1 VVTAVHVQ
9 TRGRPRHRDYGFL
22 GAGPE
27 QPWWRA
33 YAGHTAFE
41 RPTVLVESDGAGYRA
56 YLSGIPSTRRD
67 AVGTVIRYT
76 LVVEESGGGAPAV
89 GPSDVV
95 ALVGCWVADQAGAGQ
110 PARTGPGGLSRAL
123 DAAFPEDEIERML
136 AAAGSVAPVDVQQRV
151 AAAVRALPGPQPGG
165 RDATDRDWLGDAAS
179 TSARE
184 AFVRRVG
191 ELVEDGQPG
200 RALLLNLVGSAA
212 DLTALLDDGRPLAV
226 LAPDIAAAGPTP
238 LGRGR
243 GPVVGAG
250 KAPAAAAPRSN
261 PVASA
266 TLPMPA
272 RPTGRAKALLWTVLA
287 PLVLGLAVVI
297 ALLLP
302 LLSK

>member
-95 ALVGCWVADQAGAGQ
+95 ALVGCWVADQAGAER
-110 PARTGPGGLSRAL
+110 AVPGGLSRAL

-136 AAAGSVAPVDVQQRV
+136 AAAGSVAPVDVQRRV
-151 AAAVRALPGPQPGG
+151 AAAVRALPGPPPAG
-165 RDATDRDWLGDAAS
+165 RDATERDWLGDAAS
-179 TSARE
+179 TPARE

-191 ELVEDGQPG
+191 ELVVDGRPG

-250 KAPAAAAPRSN
+250 KAPAAAAPRTS
-261 PVASA
+261 PAASA
-266 TLPMPA
+266 TLPVPT
-272 RPTGRAKALLWTVLA
+272 RRTGRAKARLWTVLA
-287 PLVLGLAVVI
+287 PLVLGLAAVI

-302 LLSK
+302 LLSR

>member
-67 AVGTVIRYT
+67 AVGSVIRYT

-89 GPSDVV
+89 EPADVA
-95 ALVGCWVADQAGAGQ
+95 ALVGCWVSDQAGED
-110 PARTGPGGLSRAL
+110 RSRSGPGGLSRAL
-123 DAAFPEDEIERML
+123 DDAFPEDEVERML
-136 AAAGSVAPVDVQQRV
+136 ATAEAVAPVDVQRRV
-151 AAAVRALPGPQPGG
+151 AAVVRALPGPPPAD
-165 RDATDRDWLGDAAS
+165 RDATERDWLGDASSAP
-179 TSARE
+179 ARE

-191 ELVEDGQPG
+191 ELVVDGRPG

-212 DLTALLDDGRPLAV
+212 DLSGLLDDPRPLAV
-226 LAPDIAAAGPTP
+226 LAPDIAVAGPTR
-238 LGRGR
+238 LGRER
-243 GPVVGAG
+243 GPVGAG
-250 KAPAAAAPRSN
+250 KAPAAAAPRPSA
-261 PVASA
+261 VASA
-266 TLPMPA
+266 TLPLPA
-272 RPTGRAKALLWTVLA
+272 RRMGRSKARLWTVLA
-287 PLVLGLAVVI
+287 PLVLGLAAVI

-302 LLSK
+302 WLSR